1 MEPSESQTVYL
12 QTMVTLMLVLHK
24 RKAEHNVGWSYKWV
38 LIFWGA
44 HERNQGECS
53 HMRARKWSQ
62 NADMQKQKEKKKE
75 ARLRSRNHS

>member
-12 QTMVTLMLVLHK
+12 QNMVTLMLVLHK

-38 LIFWGA
+38 LIFG
-44 HERNQGECS
+44 ERTNKIRENVVTCVHANGRR
-53 HMRARKWSQ
+53 MLK
-62 NADMQKQKEKKKE
+62 KQKEKKKE